1 MLESFGDVISIATL
15 IMLLVM
21 AIVNFYNALVQHRE
35 QYFQKREQ
43 SYYKLFDESDDSEF
57 DERDEP
63 YYED

>member
-1 MLESFGDVISIATL
+1 MLESFGDVISIAAL

-21 AIVNFYNALVQHRE
+21 AIVNFYNARVQHRE